1 MMTYRVIGDDLVL
14 DGVTVGK
21 LLLSTET
28 SLRDRCVSAWEAGE
42 AEEPEPAEVDAG
54 DLDDIDLIEE
64 VKTRGIEARVI
75 AGMDDDDLAD
85 ALEARKAK
93 RGR

>member
-14 DGVTVGK
+14 DGMTVGK

-42 AEEPEPAEVDAG
+42 AEEP
-54 DLDDIDLIEE
+54 DLDDDDLVDEIMS
-64 VKTRGIEARVI
+64 RGIETRVI
-75 AGMDDDDLAD
+75 AEMDDDELAD

>member
-1 MMTYRVIGDDLVL
+1 MTYRVIGDDLVL
-14 DGVTVGK
+14 DGMTVGK

-28 SLRDRCVSAWEAGE
+28 TLRDRCVSAWEAGE
-42 AEEPEPAEVDAG
+42 AEEP
-54 DLDDIDLIEE
+54 DLDDDDLVDE
-64 VKTRGIEARVI
+64 VMNRGIEARVI
-75 AGMDDDDLAD
+75 VEMDDDELAD

>member
-14 DGVTVGK
+14 DGMTVGK

-42 AEEPEPAEVDAG
+42 AEEPG
-54 DLDDIDLIEE
+54 LDDDDLVDEIMS
-64 VKTRGIEARVI
+64 RGIETRVI
-75 AGMDDDDLAD
+75 AEMDDDELAD
-85 ALEARKAK
+85 ALESRKAK

>member
-14 DGVTVGK
+14 DGMTVGK

-42 AEEPEPAEVDAG
+42 AEEPG
-54 DLDDIDLIEE
+54 LDDDDLVDEIMS
-64 VKTRGIEARVI
+64 RGIETRVI
-75 AGMDDDDLAD
+75 AEMDDDELAD